1 MDNRVRKKKLKR
13 YQQEQSLPV
22 DYRYRRWFLMGL
34 FGVASVSLVVSAVG
48 RQVFET
54 DFLQKEGKRRHLSV
68 VEMPAYRGLV
78 KDRRGEILAIS
89 TPVDSVWVNPRAMSP
104 DSRALAPLAKALKM
118 KVDTLRDLLARY
130 SHRGFVYVKRRVAPH
145 VADKVLALS
154 KEQGV
159 NSFGLQREYRRY
171 YPAGEVF
178 GHVIGF
184 TDIDDKG
191 QEGLELVYN
200 EALEGVSGKK
210 YVIRDGKRRVV
221 NDIEQIAPPQSGKDI
236 VLSLDARL
244 QYLAYR
250 ALKAAKKKHKA
261 KGASAV
267 VLDVRTGEI
276 LAMVNQPGFNPNG
289 SRSNKNGRLR
299 NRALTDAYEPG
310 STMKPFI
317 VAAGLEAEIITSSS
331 KIDTSPGYYSIG
343 RDIVRDHHN
352 NGVIDL
358 ETLLR
363 KSSNVGASK
372 IALKLPAE
380 DLFEFVSRLG
390 FGQVSA
396 LGFPGEAAGQLAD
409 FSRWARIDQATLSF
423 GYGLS
428 VNTLQLAQA
437 YAILANDGIYTPS
450 TLFKVDEPLPGKRV
464 MSEQTADTVLRLL
477 DSVVSADGTAPKAVV
492 AGYGVAGKTGTVKK
506 YSAEGY
512 ADDRYRAVF
521 AGVAPIDN
529 PRLAMAVV
537 IDEPSAGEFYGGD
550 VAGPVFSEVMS
561 GGLRLLNIVPDA
573 HEGTQ
578 LASVGGMQ

>member
-1 MDNRVRKKKLKR
+1 M
-13 YQQEQSLPV
+13 
-22 DYRYRRWFLMGL
+22 
-34 FGVASVSLVVSAVG
+34 
-48 RQVFET
+48 
-54 DFLQKEGKRRHLSV
+54 
-68 VEMPAYRGLV
+68 
-78 KDRRGEILAIS
+78 
-89 TPVDSVWVNPRAMSP
+89 
-104 DSRALAPLAKALKM
+104 
-118 KVDTLRDLLARY
+118 
-130 SHRGFVYVKRRVAPH
+130 
-145 VADKVLALS
+145 ADKVLALS

>member
-1 MDNRVRKKKLKR
+1 MENRVRRKRQKR
-13 YQQEQSLPV
+13 YLQEQNLPA
-22 DYRYRRWFLMGL
+22 DYRYRRWFLMGV
-34 FGVASVSLVVSAVG
+34 FGLASVSLVVSAVA

-78 KDRRGEILAIS
+78 KDRRGEILAVS
-89 TPVDSVWVNPRAMSP
+89 TPVDSVWINPRAMSP
-104 DSRALAPLAKALKM
+104 DSRALAPLAKLLDL
-118 KVDTLRDLLARY
+118 KVDGLRELLARY
-130 SHRGFVYVKRRVAPH
+130 SHRAFIYVKRRVAPDI
-145 VADKVLALS
+145 ADRVLALS

-171 YPAGEVF
+171 YPTGEVF

-191 QEGLELVYN
+191 QEGLELIYN

-210 YVIRDGKRRVV
+210 YVVRDGKRRVV
-221 NDIEQIAPPQSGKDI
+221 NDIEQIAPPQSGKDL
-236 VLSLDARL
+236 VLSLDSRM
-244 QYLAYR
+244 QYIAYR
-250 ALKAAKKKHKA
+250 ALKAARTKHKA
-261 KGASAV
+261 KAASAV
-267 VLDVRTGEI
+267 VLDIKTGEV

-289 SRSNKNGRLR
+289 SRSNRNGRLR
-299 NRALTDAYEPG
+299 NRVMTDAFEPG

-317 VAAGLEAEIITSSS
+317 VAAGLDLETISINSR
-331 KIDTSPGYYSIG
+331 IDTSPGYFSIG

-352 NGVIDL
+352 NGEIDL
-358 ETLLR
+358 EALLR

-372 IALKLPAE
+372 IALALPSE
-380 DLFEFVSRLG
+380 DLFEYVSRLG
-390 FGQVSA
+390 FGQPSA

-437 YAILANDGIYTPS
+437 YAILGNGGVSVPS
-450 TLFKVDEPLPGKRV
+450 TLFRVDEKMPGKRV
-464 MSEQTADTVLRLL
+464 MSEKAANAVLAMLG
-477 DSVVSADGTAPKAVV
+477 SVVSKEGTAPKAAVP
-492 AGYGVAGKTGTVKK
+492 GYSVAGKTGTVKK

-521 AGVAPIDN
+521 AGVAPLGK
-529 PRLAMAVV
+529 PRLAMAIVV
-537 IDEPSAGEFYGGD
+537 DEPSAGEFYGGD

-573 HEGTQ
+573 IDDTR
-578 LASVGGMQ
+578 LAVAGGMQ